1 MVRASAVSV
10 GMPWT
15 IVLPGARRKGT
26 PTQVRLRPNP
36 GAPWAAAR
44 ERTGWS
50 ALVERAGW
58 NTLAGTHW
66 LEHTGSNTLARTHWL
81 EHTGSNTLAKTPH
94 ARVARGFQ
102 HATRRHLRPGEA
114 QWIKRVVLR
123 MLLTLAEAAM
133 TNGRQHR
140 ENLCGHDPRHK

>member
-1 MVRASAVSV
+1 
-10 GMPWT
+10 MPWT
-15 IVLPGARRKGT
+15 IVLPCARRKGT

-66 LEHTGSNTLARTHWL
+66 LEHTGWNTLARKHWPQ
-81 EHTGSNTLAKTPH
+81 NTRCEKQATTPP
-94 ARVARGFQ
+94 R
-102 HATRRHLRPGEA
+102 RPGP
-114 QWIKRVVLR
+114 RVPNA
-123 MLLTLAEAAM
+123 TPPAF
-133 TNGRQHR
+133 
-140 ENLCGHDPRHK
+140 P